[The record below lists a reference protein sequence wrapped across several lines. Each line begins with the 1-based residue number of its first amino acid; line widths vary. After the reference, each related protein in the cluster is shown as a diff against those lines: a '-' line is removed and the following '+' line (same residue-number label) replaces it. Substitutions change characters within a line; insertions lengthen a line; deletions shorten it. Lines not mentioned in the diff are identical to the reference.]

1 LITSARFPIS
11 RSAGLLVTTIA
22 FIVFAQPGLGASKT
36 AKKRAKN
43 GLKTANPNSG
53 SSLKVKRVLL
63 LGIDG
68 LHAADL
74 ENYVQSNPQSAL
86 AKLKNTGFTYTSA
99 STSRP
104 SDSFP
109 GVLSIVTGGS
119 PFSAGVFYEISYDRA
134 LSPPDSKC
142 ASKGTELALDETIDI
157 DPEAIEGGGGLNPD
171 KLPKDSS
178 KGCSPVYPHDLLR
191 VNTIFEVIKA
201 AGMRTAWCDKQPAY
215 EIVNGPSGHG
225 VDDLYTPELHHNASS
240 KSLEKIEA
248 FDDLRLKAILN
259 EIDGK
264 DHTGSHAAPVPAIFG
279 MTFQAVTVGQ
289 KLKAG
294 MGYSDDGRTFSPA
307 LLSALQYTDQSIGK
321 IISELEAR
329 NLLASTAIV
338 LTAKHGQSPM
348 DVSKKE
354 IVDESIIPNIVNGV
368 QKDLAAEVSG
378 DDISLI
384 WLTDQSKTGDVVTA
398 LSEHQKE
405 AHIRRILSGESLK
418 LFFRDPLR
426 DSRSPDVV
434 VLPDFGVIYTKP
446 TNGTIAEHGGFNDED
461 INVPLLVSNPA
472 LAAEEIHTSVQTT
485 QIAPTILRLLGLNPA
500 SLQAVQIEKTRI
512 LPGF

>member
-1 LITSARFPIS
+1 MISS
-11 RSAGLLVTTIA
+11 RSFSYNKAAVL
-22 FIVFAQPGLGASKT
+22 FIVFSFLVAGPFALAKDKASKKSAAGQQT
-36 AKKRAKN
+36 
-43 GLKTANPNSG
+43 GSAN
-53 SSLKVKRVLL
+53 LKVKRVLL

-68 LHAADL
+68 MHAVDL
-74 ENYVQSNPQSAL
+74 ENYVRANPQSTL
-86 AKLKNTGFTYTSA
+86 AKLKNMAFTYTSA

-109 GVLSIVTGGS
+109 GILAITTGGS
-119 PFSAGVFYEISYDRA
+119 PYSAGVFYEISYDRS

-142 ASKGTELALDETIDI
+142 ASKGTEVALDETIDI
-157 DPEAIEGGGGLNPD
+157 DPDAIEGGGGVSPD
-171 KLPKDSS
+171 KLPKDGS

-264 DHTGSHAAPVPAIFG
+264 DHTGTHDAPVPAIFG
-279 MTFQAVTVGQ
+279 MTFQAFTVGE

-294 MGYSDDGRTFSPA
+294 MGYTNDGRTFSQD
-307 LLSALQYTDQSIGK
+307 LQSAAEYVDNSIGK
-321 IISELEAR
+321 IVKELDSR
-329 NLLASTAIV
+329 GLLSSTAIV

-354 IVDESIIPNIVNGV
+354 IVDESIIPGIVDGV
-368 QKDLAAEVSG
+368 QKKLAAEITG
-378 DDISLI
+378 DDISMI
-384 WLTDQSKTGDVVTA
+384 WLKDQSRTADVVTA
-398 LSEHQKE
+398 LNAHDKE

-418 LFFRDPLR
+418 LLFRDPLQ
-426 DSRSPDVV
+426 DSRSPDIV
-434 VLPDFGVIYTKP
+434 VLPEFGVIYAKP

-461 INVPLLVSNPA
+461 LNVPLLVANPGLSA
-472 LAAEEIHTSVQTT
+472 QEIHTSVQTT
-485 QIAPTILRLLGLNPA
+485 QIAPTILKLLGLNPGA
-500 SLQAVQIEKTRI
+500 LQAVEIEKTRI

>member
-1 LITSARFPIS
+1 LIYSRTFSFSQSTGMSAAAI
-11 RSAGLLVTTIA
+11 ALVL
-22 FIVFAQPGLGASKT
+22 FAQFGFAAGKAARSSADEFNSNSAS
-36 AKKRAKN
+36 N
-43 GLKTANPNSG
+43 
-53 SSLKVKRVLL
+53 LKVKRVLL

-68 LHAADL
+68 MHAVDL
-74 ENYVQSNPQSAL
+74 ENYVRSNPQSTL
-86 AKLKNTGFTYTSA
+86 AKLKNAGFTYTSA

-119 PFSAGVFYEISYDRA
+119 PFSAGVFYEISYDRN

-142 ASKGTELALDETIDI
+142 AAKGTEVALDETIDI
-157 DPEAIEGGGGLNPD
+157 DPNAIEGGGGLNPD
-171 KLPKDSS
+171 KLPKDGS

-191 VNTIFEVIKA
+191 VNTVFEVIKA

-225 VDDLYTPELHHNASS
+225 VDDLYTPELHHNGSS
-240 KSLEKIEA
+240 KSLEKIES

-279 MTFQAVTVGQ
+279 MTFQAVTVGE

-294 MGYSDDGRTFSPA
+294 MGYSNDGRTFSPA
-307 LLSALQYTDQSIGK
+307 LLSALEYTDQAIGK
-321 IISELEAR
+321 IVTELEAR
-329 NLLASTAIV
+329 HLLASTAIV

-348 DVSKKE
+348 DVSRKE
-354 IVDESIIPNIVNGV
+354 IIDESIIPNIINGV
-368 QKDLAAEVSG
+368 QKGLAAEVSG

-384 WLTDQSKTGDVVTA
+384 WLTDQTKTEDVVSA
-398 LSEHQKE
+398 LNAHAKE
-405 AHIRRILSGESLK
+405 VHIRKILSGESLK

-426 DSRSPDVV
+426 DSRSPDIV
-434 VLPDFGVIYTKP
+434 VLPEFGVIYTKP

-461 INVPLLVSNPA
+461 TNVPLLISNPA
-472 LAAEEIHTSVQTT
+472 LSSQEIHTSVHTT
-485 QIAPTILRLLGLNPA
+485 QIAPTILKLLGLNPTA
-500 SLQAVQIEKTRI
+500 LQAVQIEKTAI
-512 LPGF
+512 LPAF